1 MEVFHARADVTNPG
15 DVEEAISAAERELGR
30 IDILVNNAGI
40 FQSVHFLA
48 YRLEDWNRMLEVNV
62 TGVFLC
68 SQAVLRRMVPA
79 GGGKIINLSS
89 IAGKSGSKYM
99 AAYNTSKHAVIG
111 LTRCLATEM
120 AEHGVNV
127 NAICPGLIDTG
138 MFDGLLESLGEKY
151 GTDDPERMRARM
163 VKGVP
168 IGRMID
174 PAEIAGLAVYLGSP
188 ESDGMTGQALTLSGG
203 LLMN

>member
-1 MEVFHARADVTNPG
+1 MTNSLRLQGKGAVITGANQGIGRAIALAFAAEGANLFLTDVHTAQLAEVAEEARGRGVEVFHARADVTNPG
-15 DVEEAISAAERELGR
+15 DVDEAISAAERELGR
-30 IDILVNNAGI
+30 IDVLVNNAGI

-99 AAYNTSKHAVIG
+99 AAYNTSKHAVIR
-111 LTRCLATEM
+111 LTRCLA
-120 AEHGVNV
+120 
-127 NAICPGLIDTG
+127 
-138 MFDGLLESLGEKY
+138 
-151 GTDDPERMRARM
+151 R
-163 VKGVP
+163 
-168 IGRMID
+168 
-174 PAEIAGLAVYLGSP
+174 
-188 ESDGMTGQALTLSGG
+188 
-203 LLMN
+203 